1 VFLRSENTH
10 YLRIYIEKNMVLSFT
25 SSTSQS
31 SVTSGDRTSDIFKEA
46 EDYLSS
52 KFTTL
57 LSVATHCGLT
67 PANTDRA
74 TEEGYVP
81 DWRESPKRSGSD
93 YVLNVSD
100 GTGKVKSYHVHKTM
114 LVYGERR
121 SRTLE
126 KHLQEELAHNNPRSG
141 GRAKGSG
148 VYEIVVPKRAAHLM
162 PQLLDYIYSDKLDL
176 DSDHAPALRSLSNRL
191 DVRSLYQLV
200 SSFIQSDLSISNV
213 TRYLRQADLVKDKE
227 LTNLTM
233 DLAATQFPSLDDSAL
248 SKIPPY
254 LFPKL
259 LGLPQVNSP
268 SSEWLSERIGVYL
281 RSRSDVDDEE
291 FFLLT
296 HAQLLPQISARE
308 ALWFLNHCI
317 TNFMPVLDDTSMGGY
332 ETSLK
337 RRCVVSIGREWRH
350 NLAPMLTVEQ
360 DKRQSRAMGSTVGA
374 AGENP
379 RRRLFED
386 GDQETELYKGMGYAS
401 LPVDIKVEILEEVVL
416 RAAHEGEGNT
426 FGTTSRTENGTLYQE
441 KKGMEDSTID
451 DTSDDDDDDS
461 SSNGDSVDADRAG
474 YGQETPV
481 HSNTKSHRSPPRPV
495 ASNHRN
501 SSQYTERS
509 PRRQSQSRSKN
520 RYPSSHRSKSNRRE
534 NGPNRTSTSS
544 VSPRSTR
551 SKSRS
556 SHSSSPKKRRS
567 SRSSRRRN

>member
-1 VFLRSENTH
+1 
-10 YLRIYIEKNMVLSFT
+10 M
-25 SSTSQS
+25 
-31 SVTSGDRTSDIFKEA
+31 
-46 EDYLSS
+46 
-52 KFTTL
+52 
-57 LSVATHCGLT
+57 
-67 PANTDRA
+67 
-74 TEEGYVP
+74 P

-100 GTGKVKSYHVHKTM
+100 GTGKVKSYHVHKTL

-126 KHLQEELAHNNPRSG
+126 KHLQQELAHANPRSG
-141 GRAKGSG
+141 GGAKGSG

-227 LTNLTM
+227 LTSLTM
-233 DLAATQFPSLDDSAL
+233 DLAATEFPSLDDSAL

-317 TNFMPVLDDTSMGGY
+317 TNFAPVLDDTSMGGY

-337 RRCVVSIGREWRH
+337 RRCIVSIGREWRH
-350 NLAPMLTVEQ
+350 NLVPMLTVEQ
-360 DKRQSRAMGSTVGA
+360 DKRQSRAMGSTVSA

-379 RRRLFED
+379 RRRLFD
-386 GDQETELYKGMGYAS
+386 GGDQETDVYKGMGYVS
-401 LPVDIKVEILEEVVL
+401 LPVDIKMEILEEVVL
-416 RAAHEGEGNT
+416 RAAREGEGSAMTNT
-426 FGTTSRTENGTLYQE
+426 STFATTSRAETGTLYQE
-441 KKGMEDSTID
+441 KKCMEDSTND

-461 SSNGDSVDADRAG
+461 SSNGNSVDADRAG

-481 HSNTKSHRSPPRPV
+481 HSNAKSHRSPPRPV

-509 PRRQSQSRSKN
+509 PRKQSLSRSKN
-520 RYPSSHRSKSNRRE
+520 RHSSSHRSKSSRRD
-534 NGPNRTSTSS
+534 NGPNRISTSS